1 MTIDIL
7 MVLAPIVGMVIVFGA
22 LIAIG
27 SSLKY
32 ASSFKDGLYPYVIYV
47 LLISSALSIFLV
59 DRDFTSEFG
68 QYVGDRSGI
77 QSTIGGWIRRLASFF
92 IMVAALERFLYF
104 FRQPYIPAQRFN
116 FLLVILVVW
125 IAVFAIP
132 YFYTAGH
139 GFSVSYFY
147 AFALAVAIILSLQ
160 KDREAILLNARNAF
174 VVFVGM
180 SLVAI
185 FIKPNLVLDFSYG
198 QGLVAG
204 LPRFFGLSPHAGV
217 MGITTVIAIWLVMTY
232 PFSNKITQK
241 WVLITLAFALIL
253 TQSKTAIVIVF
264 VGIYFHYI
272 YFVNDKGSS
281 VTSFILPIL
290 ALFGSSLMIVF
301 LVFID
306 WSELISNLLGEDK
319 LESLMTFTG
328 RDAIWEVALS
338 EFRNNPIFGY
348 GGNLFSST
356 YSAMIQMKAATHGHN
371 QFIDALGR
379 SGIIGFLGYVLLYI
393 YLGFYSIKY
402 AKATKGLTL
411 SLFSLIALSS
421 ITQVPIVW
429 SGISVVNIP
438 LFILLMVI
446 VNNFNDVKVKNITEN
461 SDNRNYS

>member
-1 MTIDIL
+1 MTTDIL
-7 MVLAPIVGMVIVFGA
+7 MVLAPLVGMIIVFGA
-22 LIAIG
+22 LIAVA
-27 SSLKY
+27 SSLKF
-32 ASSFKDGLYPYVIYV
+32 ASTFEDGLYPYVIYV
-47 LLISSALSIFLV
+47 LLISSAVTIFLV

-77 QSTIGGWIRRLASFF
+77 QATIGGWVRRFASFF

-116 FLLVILVVW
+116 FLLIILVVW
-125 IAVFAIP
+125 ISVFAIP

-147 AFALAVAIILSLQ
+147 ALALAVAIVLSIQ
-160 KDREAILLNARNAF
+160 KNKKAILLNARNAF
-174 VVFVGM
+174 VIYVGM

-185 FIKPNLVLDFSYG
+185 LLKPNLVLDFGYT
-198 QGLVAG
+198 QGLVPG

-232 PFSNKITQK
+232 PFSSKVTQK
-241 WVLITLAFALIL
+241 WVLTTLAVALLL

-264 VGIYFHYI
+264 IGIYFHYI
-272 YFVNDKGSS
+272 YFINDKGSS

-290 ALFGSSLMIVF
+290 SLLGGSLFIVF
-301 LVFID
+301 FVFIEWTD
-306 WSELISNLLGEDK
+306 LISGFFGEDK

-328 RDAIWEVALS
+328 RDAIWEVALN

-379 SGIIGFLGYVLLYI
+379 SGIIGFMGYVLLYL
-393 YLGFYSIKY
+393 YLGFYSFKY

-411 SLFSLIALSS
+411 SLFFLIALSS

-446 VNNFNDVKVKNITEN
+446 VNNFSDVKVQASYGPVGQK
-461 SDNRNYS
+461 SYS